1 MSVTKQEEVAMSCE
15 EANADAVENIEIDIE
30 WSKAEMLLASVV
42 VLISN
47 IKTRI
52 CG

>member
-1 MSVTKQEEVAMSCE
+1 MLVTKQKEVAMSCE
-15 EANADAVENIEIDIE
+15 EANSEAVDGIEIDIQ
-30 WSKAEMLLASVV
+30 WSKAEMVVASVV